1 MEDPPLTH
9 GPVHDGLPFTD
20 GAAGALL
27 DSAGRIVGWTAAAE
41 RLLALSAAE
50 VWGRPVRE
58 LLADPSAWPALRARG
73 ATDAWSGETAVRT
86 GEGRALRVGFQV
98 SPLAGPDPGA
108 AGFERHPAPATSS
121 GAGTGPGTTPGAAS
135 GTGAAPGGSGDAPPG
150 AGRGPGPRPQAVADG
165 PPRPSVTE
173 PARYFV
179 LAAPATAVDRWRQDQ
194 AFTRELF
201 LQDRVGLAVFD
212 EGLRLVRTNTHLL
225 PYTGLPA
232 DMRDRRLGDFLWP
245 EDAAAIER
253 RLREV
258 LRTGRPLVRAEETAR
273 TLVDPG
279 AGAVMAITAFRMQDP
294 SGRVLGVTALFTDVT
309 ELRRSS
315 GRLAVLHRATAAVG
329 GSLSVGGTSEEL
341 AGVLVPDVADLAVVE
356 IAEAVFAG
364 EDPSTGPAVR
374 AVLRRAAVAGRPGPD
389 LPVPDLPVPDPT
401 AVEVETPGGS
411 GDGARSVTGTRP
423 SPAYTMS
430 APLRARGVVLGRVTV
445 HRRSGAPP
453 YEPADLD
460 LLREIAIHAGLA
472 LDNAR
477 RYTREHRAAVE
488 LQRSLLP
495 PSQSETVAVST
506 AGVYLP
512 ADTGT
517 GVGGDWFDVIPLSS
531 ARVALVV
538 GDVVGHGLTATATM
552 GRLRTAVRT
561 LADLDLEPDELL
573 VHLDDLVS
581 QLRVETAA
589 PDRVDRYDDG
599 AAGEG
604 GRPDDGRS
612 APAGESGGGRGSGRP
627 GDPGPA
633 IGAGPGPLGA
643 TCLYAVYDP
652 VSRRCTLASAGHPPP
667 AVRAPDGTVA
677 YVPLEPGP
685 SLGTGGVPFETAEV
699 VLERGSVLAL
709 FTDGLVTGD
718 GEGLDAGLARLRD
731 HLADAHVTDETPL
744 RALGHALVSRRP
756 GQPLTDDVTLLLAR
770 THAVSPENTAT
781 WPVEPDPAAVAEIRE
796 RATRQLTAWGLDE
809 LAFTTELV
817 VSELVTNAIRY
828 TGGPVEVRMI
838 RAGRLTCE
846 VSDPSA
852 THPRMRRARLTDEGG
867 RGLYLVAQ
875 LSARWGSRYTA
886 SGKTIW
892 SEQDIPGEPAA
903 PGPVPSGGSSVIPPA
918 AL

>member
-58 LLADPSAWPALRARG
+58 LLADPAAWPALRARG

-98 SPLAGPDPGA
+98 SPLAGAAPGA
-108 AGFERHPAPATSS
+108 APRRSHAPDS
-121 GAGTGPGTTPGAAS
+121 
-135 GTGAAPGGSGDAPPG
+135 PPG
-150 AGRGPGPRPQAVADG
+150 AGAEEETAPDTTGGTPPGSRPAPAAGVAAG
-165 PPRPSVTE
+165 FGSRPEAGAHTPAPAGTRSAPSVTE

-179 LAAPATAVDRWRQDQ
+179 LAAPATAVDQWRQDQ

-212 EGLRLVRTNTHLL
+212 EELRLVRTNTHLL
-225 PYTGLPA
+225 PYTGLPS

-341 AGVLVPDVADLAVVE
+341 AAVLVPDVADLAVVE

-364 EDPSTGPAVR
+364 EDPATAPEVR

-401 AVEVETPGGS
+401 AVAVETPTGS
-411 GDGARSVTGTRP
+411 GGGARSVTGARP

-445 HRRSGAPP
+445 HRRSGALP

-581 QLRVETAA
+581 QLRVETGA
-589 PDRVDRYDDG
+589 PDRADRYDDD
-599 AAGEG
+599 AGRVDTG
-604 GRPDDGRS
+604 PPSG
-612 APAGESGGGRGSGRP
+612 PAGEPGPGRSGEP
-627 GDPGPA
+627 EPA

-667 AVRAPDGTVA
+667 AVRAPDGTVT

-718 GEGLDAGLARLRD
+718 GEGLDTGLARLRD

-796 RATRQLTAWGLDE
+796 RAARQLTTWGLDE

-892 SEQDIPGEPAA
+892 SEQDIPGGPADVS
-903 PGPVPSGGSSVIPPA
+903 GPDPPVGASVTPPA